1 MKSNEDLLLDKIRII
16 IREELLKIQPE
27 ATEIMNVDQC
37 AAYLNLTPQTIYKRS
52 LIDLPCSRTGKRIY
66 FLKSDVDKW
75 LSDNKKPTLKELY
88 KTRA

>member
-16 IREELLKIQPE
+16 IREELREIQTQP
-27 ATEIMNVDQC
+27 TEIMSVEQC

-52 LIDLPCSRTGKRIY
+52 QVDLPCSRTGKRVY

-75 LSDNKKPTLKELY
+75 LLEFKKPTLKELY
-88 KTRA
+88 DARA